1 MAIGLE
7 SAKIKSQKLSRM
19 SFHKNFT
26 PQKFYPAKLSS
37 YTVSQSSFY
46 SMHDPKLEHGV
57 LTHQGI
63 KVTSELLKST
73 NSECG
78 CNLTFDPWKSIDQKP
93 QKGLMK
99 RSNTCYNC
107 SCKHFNRWHKFVEGS
122 HTPSYH
128 PFQALMSQL
137 SSSSL
142 RSFAVYCKWSKS
154 GR

>member
-7 SAKIKSQKLSRM
+7 SVKIKLWKLSWM
-19 SFHKNFT
+19 SFCKNFT
-26 PQKFYPAKLSS
+26 PWNFLAI
-37 YTVSQSSFY
+37 SQSTFY

-57 LTHQGI
+57 LAHQGI
-63 KVTSELLKST
+63 KVTSKLLKST
-73 NSECG
+73 NPECG

-99 RSNTCYNC
+99 RSNTHYNC
-107 SCKHFNRWHKFVEGS
+107 SCFYRRHKFVECS
-122 HTPSYH
+122 HTLSCY
-128 PFQALMSQL
+128 PFQALMPQL

-142 RSFAVYCKWSKS
+142 WSLAVYCKWSKS